1 MRYLVAKQ
9 EEQQREPRQLL
20 HHQQSYKNLPGCDYF
35 HRHNSNHDDIRC
47 EWCHSGYCECY
58 GDAKEQEQR
67 ETNCPCS
74 GTEDCMIE
82 CGQLEREAL

>member
-1 MRYLVAKQ
+1 MI
-9 EEQQREPRQLL
+9 
-20 HHQQSYKNLPGCDYF
+20 
-35 HRHNSNHDDIRC
+35 NHDDSC

-82 CGQLEREAL
+82 CGQLERGHCNENVYGSNPGRI